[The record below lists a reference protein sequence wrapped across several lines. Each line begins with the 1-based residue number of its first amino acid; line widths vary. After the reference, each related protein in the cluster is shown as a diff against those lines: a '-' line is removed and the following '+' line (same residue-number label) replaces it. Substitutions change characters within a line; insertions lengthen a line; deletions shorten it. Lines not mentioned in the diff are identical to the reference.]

1 MVLLLVIKYL
11 HGESEMT
18 RSMPCQIR
26 HKSCYLW
33 VMRKNHIDLP
43 KWKWAKV
50 PMRGVDDGGAEPQS
64 DKKEMT
70 VF

>member
-1 MVLLLVIKYL
+1 
-11 HGESEMT
+11 
-18 RSMPCQIR
+18 
-26 HKSCYLW
+26 
-33 VMRKNHIDLP
+33 MRKNHIDST